1 MQNYVDAL
9 AGMVANSRYNNME
22 TKSVSRTFAPYL
34 DKIRE
39 IVYATKVDNN
49 GTQFVQQTVYYRST
63 DGIKGVNVDI
73 KV

>member
-1 MQNYVDAL
+1 
-9 AGMVANSRYNNME
+9 MVVNSRYNNME
-22 TKSVSRTFAPYL
+22 TKSVSRTFTPYL

>member
-1 MQNYVDAL
+1 
-9 AGMVANSRYNNME
+9 ME
-22 TKSVSRTFAPYL
+22 TKSVSRTFTPYF

-49 GTQFVQQTVYYRST
+49 GAQFVQQTVYYRSVDT
-63 DGIKGVNVDI
+63 TKGVNVDI

>member
-1 MQNYVDAL
+1 
-9 AGMVANSRYNNME
+9 MVVNSGYNNME
-22 TKSVSRTFAPYL
+22 TKSVSRTFTPYF

-49 GTQFVQQTVYYRST
+49 GAQFVQQTVYYRSVDAT
-63 DGIKGVNVDI
+63 KGVNVDI